1 MTTKNDYTPE
11 EWKTLLVAP
20 YFTAMLIVV
29 ADPNLGF
36 VSELAALVQ
45 SVALSVTQ
53 SKNELI
59 RAVAAE
65 LNQRETQERIKPELQ
80 QMQGQ
85 KDPLV
90 LQQALLDGAVSA
102 ADLVSGRSSE
112 DGQAYRQ
119 WLLYLAGQTAQG
131 SKEGSF
137 LGIGGV
143 RVSGKEKAMLAELS
157 RALNVETPPASE

>member
-1 MTTKNDYTPE
+1 MSTKTDYTPE
-11 EWKTLLVAP
+11 EWKILLVAP
-20 YFTAMLIVV
+20 YYAAMLIVV

-36 VSELAALVQ
+36 VSELAALAQ
-45 SVALSVTQ
+45 SVTLSSTQ
-53 SKNELI
+53 SKIEFIREVATELGKK
-59 RAVAAE
+59 
-65 LNQRETQERIKPELQ
+65 ETQEMIKPELQ

-90 LQQALLDGAVSA
+90 LQQTLLDSVVRA
-102 ADLVSGRSSE
+102 ADLVGEHSSE
-112 DGQAYRQ
+112 DGTAYRK

-143 RVSGKEKAMLAELS
+143 RVSQKEKAMLADLAQS
-157 RALNVETPPASE
+157 LGVEAPPASE

>member
-1 MTTKNDYTPE
+1 MTTKTDYTPE

-20 YFTAMLIVV
+20 YYAAMLIVV

-36 VSELAALVQ
+36 VSELAALAQ
-45 SVALSVTQ
+45 SVTMSATQ
-53 SKNELI
+53 SKSELI
-59 RAVAAE
+59 REVATE
-65 LNQRETQERIKPELQ
+65 LSKKETQEMIKPELQ

-85 KDPLV
+85 KDPLE
-90 LQQALLDGAVSA
+90 LQQALLDEAVSA
-102 ADLVSGRSSE
+102 AELVSQRSSE
-112 DGQAYRQ
+112 DGTVYRK

-143 RVSGKEKAMLAELS
+143 RVSEKEKAMLADLS
-157 RALNVETPPASE
+157 QALNVEAPPASD